1 MIILSGD
8 CTPFHLKYP
17 KSYDA
22 CQQTNSMKKKK
33 KKITERPKKIRQ
45 RSLIKFLKDRK
56 DECSWVT
63 LPAHTLNLNYME
75 LKNI

>member
-33 KKITERPKKIRQ
+33 KDNRKTKKNQ
-45 RSLIKFLKDRK
+45 AEK
-56 DECSWVT
+56 
-63 LPAHTLNLNYME
+63 PN
-75 LKNI
+75 